1 MLSDF
6 ERKLRQIIIN
16 NQVTGRVTSLD
27 DLEQRTRH
35 DKQEIEETIEKLKNI
50 PKSQGGLAR

>member
-1 MLSDF
+1 MMNMLSDF

-27 DLEQRTRH
+27 DLEQRTQH
-35 DKQEIEETIEKLKNI
+35 DKHEIELTIKKLK
-50 PKSQGGLAR
+50 